1 MVQNDVI
8 CMGCV
13 RSVVYR
19 QDKNMCTHVLQAHTG
34 KLDGVW
40 IIVTLVQS
48 MQSACAWGSKAH
60 LVFSLY
66 CLSPFVMAY
75 AAVLS
80 VFVGEERRGSLS
92 RGIRS

>member
-1 MVQNDVI
+1 
-8 CMGCV
+8 
-13 RSVVYR
+13 
-19 QDKNMCTHVLQAHTG
+19 MCTHVLQ

-48 MQSACAWGSKAH
+48 VQSARAQGSKTH

-66 CLSPFVMAY
+66 GPAPFVMAY

-80 VFVGEERRGSLS
+80 GFAGEERRGSLS
-92 RGIRS
+92 RGIRGWLRRQSWTLEV